1 MDAALL
7 HFADEAE
14 PAQRL
19 ADACRLPALA
29 VERHRFP
36 DEELKLTL
44 PLGESSTSP
53 ETLVLYRSLDRPNDK
68 LVELL
73 LLARHARRLGVARL
87 VLVAPYLAYMRQ
99 DIAFHPGEI
108 VSQTIVGGRSE
119 ERRVG
124 KECRSRWSWEE

>member
-36 DEELKLTL
+36 DEELKLT
-44 PLGESSTSP
+44 
-53 ETLVLYRSLDRPNDK
+53 DRK
-68 LVELL
+68 SV
-73 LLARHARRLGVARL
+73 V
-87 VLVAPYLAYMRQ
+87 
-99 DIAFHPGEI
+99 
-108 VSQTIVGGRSE
+108 
-119 ERRVG
+119 
-124 KECRSRWSWEE
+124 

>member
-53 ETLVLYRSLDRPNDK
+53 ETLVLYRSLDRPID
-68 LVELL
+68 
-73 LLARHARRLGVARL
+73 
-87 VLVAPYLAYMRQ
+87 
-99 DIAFHPGEI
+99 
-108 VSQTIVGGRSE
+108 
-119 ERRVG
+119 
-124 KECRSRWSWEE
+124 